1 MSITVLT
8 NWRDDRLQFTN
19 LQTSTNV
26 LKYQEWK
33 NIWIP
38 DFIIKDTKTFIE
50 TSNLADEH
58 DSFIYL
64 KLINSSQFCSKYET
78 VRNDFYY
85 EGENVEIYKDNKY
98 TIDFICN
105 FDWKVYP
112 FDSQENISKCF

>member
-1 MSITVLT
+1 MLS
-8 NWRDDRLQFTN
+8 NWRDERLLFTN

-26 LKYQEWK
+26 LRYQEWK

-58 DSFIYL
+58 DSFVYL
-64 KLINSSQFCSKYET
+64 RPINSSQFYSKYET

-112 FDSQENISKCF
+112 FDTQELISKMF